1 MVKTE
6 AGIVV
11 YEPDRDGD
19 SNNVKRRK
27 ALLLKALDET
37 VGNVTAACK
46 LAGIGRNA
54 FYDYYKAD
62 PDFRH
67 AVDSF
72 EEVKLDFAEMH
83 LFKQIKGDIPSSTQ
97 FFLKYKGRK
106 RGYEDRSTMQ
116 HEGSI
121 NLTFQEQFKGV

>member
-11 YEPDRDGD
+11 YEPDKDGD
-19 SNNVKRRK
+19 SNKTKQNK
-27 ALLLKALDET
+27 ARLLQAMEDTL
-37 VGNVTAACK
+37 GNVTLACK
-46 LAGIGRNA
+46 KANICR
-54 FYDYYKAD
+54 FTYYDYYKND
-62 PDFRH
+62 PEFRRV
-67 AVDSF
+67 VDDM
-72 EEVKLDFAEMH
+72 ENVKLDFAESS
-83 LFKQIKGDIPSSTQ
+83 LFQQIKTRVPSSTQ
-97 FFLKYKGRK
+97 FYLKYKGRK